1 MKLLKTDAQRA
12 KAAKAIYVG
21 ASVVLAV
28 SLLTMTCFA
37 AGAEE
42 AYQKTIDFFVTWFRR
57 VGMMV
62 AFVGAI
68 MFGLAIKN
76 DDAERKQSGLI
87 TMVAGFVVAALC
99 GVVDIFD
106 LFS

>member
-42 AYQKTIDFFVTWFRR
+42 AYQKTINFFITWIRR

-76 DDAERKQSGLI
+76 DDAERKQAGLI

-99 GVVDIFD
+99 AAADMFD
-106 LFS
+106 LFT